1 METWQYIGVLAVVW
15 VTAIFA
21 LRRWLPTILSFGVAC
36 VGLLLYLM
44 IIAAIKDEFSL
55 EYLGAY

>member
-1 METWQYIGVLAVVW
+1 MAVVW

-21 LRRWLPTILSFGVAC
+21 LRRWLLTILSFGVAC

-44 IIAAIKDEFSL
+44 IISAIKDEFSL

>member
-1 METWQYIGVLAVVW
+1 METRQYIGVLAVVW

-21 LRRWLPTILSFGVAC
+21 LRSWLPTILSFDVVC
-36 VGLLLYLM
+36 DGLLLYLM
-44 IIAAIKDEFSL
+44 IISAIKDEFSL

>member
-1 METWQYIGVLAVVW
+1 METWQYIGVLVVVW

-21 LRRWLPTILSFGVAC
+21 LRRWLPTILSFDVAC
-36 VGLLLYLM
+36 GGLLLYFM
-44 IIAAIKDEFSL
+44 IISAIKDVFSL

>member
-1 METWQYIGVLAVVW
+1 METWQYIGVFAVVW

-44 IIAAIKDEFSL
+44 IISAIKDEFSL

>member
-1 METWQYIGVLAVVW
+1 METWQDIGVLAVVW

-21 LRRWLPTILSFGVAC
+21 LRRWLPTILSFDVAC
-36 VGLLLYLM
+36 GGLLLYFM
-44 IIAAIKDEFSL
+44 IISAIKDEFSL